1 MKNEDGKGEKKSGG
15 KGEGATPATRRLKRV
30 PRNGKNRI
38 RKSGL

>member
-1 MKNEDGKGEKKSGG
+1 MGNRGSGKDGKD
-15 KGEGATPATRRLKRV
+15 EGATPATRRLKRV